1 MKKKAYQIIGIVV
14 GVLAIGF
21 GVLYFAFLA
30 PGFKQ
35 QKIVRNMQIN
45 EVDLSKIPNGI
56 YQGDFSFSK
65 LVYEVE
71 VSVKNHSIESI
82 KVLRNGTND
91 HAKKAEGVLQN
102 VLNAQS
108 LKVDVVTGA
117 TTTSK
122 ALLKATE
129 NALKDALSG

>member
-1 MKKKAYQIIGIVV
+1 MKKKVYRIIGIVV
-14 GVLAIGF
+14 GVIAIGF
-21 GVLYFAFLA
+21 GILYFVFLA

-35 QKIVRNMQIN
+35 QKIVRNMQID
-45 EVDLSKIPNGI
+45 EVDLSKIPDGT

-65 LVYEVE
+65 LFYEVE
-71 VSVKNHSIESI
+71 VSVKNHSMESI

-129 NALKDALSG
+129 NALNKGMLR